1 MRSSGKWGIITLM
14 VKNIMGTMGL
24 VGGAVALLLAGCN
37 GSIIEGSG
45 SESSA
50 TETESGSE
58 SGSTSQTSGNSA
70 TGTSTTNSGSASNS
84 ASGTTT
90 MATEGSSTNAST
102 SETESNTGIT
112 GTSGSTGPTTG
123 TSGDTTAGSTT
134 EGATTGT
141 STGGDT
147 TGTTGMTTTTTGGID
162 PPCGS
167 QLKATIRDFKIAH
180 PDMQSYCCG
189 QVNGLVKTKLGNDD
203 KPVFNSVGAPKMLT
217 DGPTFDQW
225 YNDVDGVNQATEIT
239 LELMEIMPGVYS
251 YASNSFF
258 PIDGELFGNE
268 GNPHNFHFTTEIH
281 TGFQYNGGETF
292 TFKGDDDV
300 WVFINGEQV
309 IDLGGVHGAVSGSV
323 DLDDLGLAIGN
334 TYTLDVFH
342 AERHTVESNFRIDT
356 TICALPQ

>member
-1 MRSSGKWGIITLM
+1 
-14 VKNIMGTMGL
+14 
-24 VGGAVALLLAGCN
+24 
-37 GSIIEGSG
+37 
-45 SESSA
+45 
-50 TETESGSE
+50 
-58 SGSTSQTSGNSA
+58 
-70 TGTSTTNSGSASNS
+70 
-84 ASGTTT
+84 
-90 MATEGSSTNAST
+90 
-102 SETESNTGIT
+102 
-112 GTSGSTGPTTG
+112 
-123 TSGDTTAGSTT
+123 
-134 EGATTGT
+134 
-141 STGGDT
+141 
-147 TGTTGMTTTTTGGID
+147 MTTTTTGGMD

-167 QLKATIRDFKIAH
+167 SLKATIRDFKIEH

-189 QVNGLVKTKLGNDD
+189 QVNGLVKTTLGGDD

-268 GNPHNFHFTTEIH
+268 GNSHNFHFTTEIH

-300 WVFINGEQV
+300 WVFIDGQQV
-309 IDLGGVHGAVSGSV
+309 IDLGGVHGAQSASV
-323 DLDDLGLAIGN
+323 DLDGLGLVIGKI
-334 TYTLDVFH
+334 YTLDVFH
-342 AERHTVESNFRIDT
+342 AERHTTQSNFRIDT